1 MISDT
6 PIGYANGYPI
16 FGLQINEVPAGHCA
30 TLRGAVQGA
39 VPLATVVLP
48 TIEELSTC
56 LSISYAIE
64 PELTQKVYADF
75 KEYWA
80 RFEAAQAWNA
90 EQEKES
96 GVLSQ
101 FVAEDAVYSIVHRAA
116 QKFVYPNV
124 DDDRIFN
131 ASFETYIQHKEDG
144 DREPIDQD
152 CFDTLFEA
160 TNWIA
165 GKLQERVFK
174 TFMPELTRK

>member
-6 PIGYANGYPI
+6 PIGYVNGYPV
-16 FGLQINEVPAGHCA
+16 FGLQINEVSTGYTAV
-30 TLRGAVQGA
+30 LRGAVQGA
-39 VPLATVVLP
+39 VPMANLFRP
-48 TIEELSTC
+48 TIEELTAV
-56 LSISYAIE
+56 LSISYSIE

-101 FVAEDAVYSIVHRAA
+101 FVAEDAVYSIVYRAA

-144 DREPIDQD
+144 DREPIDQG

-160 TNWIA
+160 THWIA
-165 GKLQERVFK
+165 SKLQERVFK
-174 TFMPELTRK
+174 TFMPEMTRK